1 LISVAVLSSQAITG
15 AFTNDKVAQDKLFRD
30 YVRGVA
36 IVRENYVEE
45 LEYEPLTTA
54 AIQGMLRALDPH
66 SNFYDRKA
74 FDDMRMEQRSQYY
87 GIGASIQQRY
97 RGVYIIEPFKDT
109 PPALASAIRSS
120 RLTDKVRKVGAPIGS
135 ATLCAAS

>member
-1 LISVAVLSSQAITG
+1 MRNKRQRYLFFVSAVICLISVAVLSSQAITG

-97 RGVYIIEPFKDT
+97 RGVYIIEPFE
-109 PPALASAIRSS
+109 
-120 RLTDKVRKVGAPIGS
+120 
-135 ATLCAAS
+135 